1 MSASVLTTIA
11 GGVAEIT
18 LNRPEKRNALDR
30 ATIAALSSELQ
41 ACVGNGAVRL
51 VQITGAGGVFSAGAD
66 LTEMQAQVHAGEA
79 ANLADAEQL
88 AAMLALLDS
97 MPKPTLARVNGD
109 GYGGALGLLGACD
122 IVVAVDTAKFA
133 FTEVRLGIIPAVI
146 SPFVLG
152 KIGESAARRYFLT
165 AETLTAAA
173 LKELGL
179 VHEVVPAEMLDA
191 ACALITEALL
201 KGAPRAQAEAKV
213 LIRDVAHGN
222 ARNRAASSVDAAG
235 RLARL
240 RVQAEAQEGFS
251 AFFAK
256 RKAGWRQD

>member
-41 ACVGNGAVRL
+41 ACAGNAAVRL

-97 MPKPTLARVNGD
+97 MPKPTLAR
-109 GYGGALGLLGACD
+109 C
-122 IVVAVDTAKFA
+122 
-133 FTEVRLGIIPAVI
+133 
-146 SPFVLG
+146 
-152 KIGESAARRYFLT
+152 
-165 AETLTAAA
+165 
-173 LKELGL
+173 
-179 VHEVVPAEMLDA
+179 
-191 ACALITEALL
+191 
-201 KGAPRAQAEAKV
+201 
-213 LIRDVAHGN
+213 
-222 ARNRAASSVDAAG
+222 
-235 RLARL
+235 
-240 RVQAEAQEGFS
+240 
-251 AFFAK
+251 
-256 RKAGWRQD
+256 